1 MNVKSIKQVFVASD
15 YEFNINRYYELCGNL
30 SSTIIICR
38 TNGDKVIGAYSP
50 LSFNPTKSKSGEY
63 ISDDSGESFIFSL
76 SNNEIFKLI
85 NKSGAIYRYAAKDLI
100 RVGSDE
106 FTIGDKANV
115 INNCYTNLNSYYCN
129 SNYVN
134 GEVNSYLRMN
144 GNNSDQ
150 FKTK

>member
-1 MNVKSIKQVFVASD
+1 M
-15 YEFNINRYYELCGNL
+15 
-30 SSTIIICR
+30 
-38 TNGDKVIGAYSP
+38 
-50 LSFNPTKSKSGEY
+50 
-63 ISDDSGESFIFSL
+63 
-76 SNNEIFKLI
+76 I
-85 NKSGAIYRYAAKDLI
+85 NKSGAIYRYAAKDRI